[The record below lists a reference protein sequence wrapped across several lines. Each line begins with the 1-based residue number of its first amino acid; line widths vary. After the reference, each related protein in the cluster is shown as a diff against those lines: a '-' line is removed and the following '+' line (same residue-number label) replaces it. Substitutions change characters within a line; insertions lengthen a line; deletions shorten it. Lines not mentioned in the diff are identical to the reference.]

1 MDNLD
6 TTLIRLPVLALT
18 FSPFSPSSSGCHF
31 AGFPVMI
38 KTPRICVN
46 CALKDEIMQFGMIS
60 EFISRITRFLSLFY
74 SVNL

>member
-6 TTLIRLPVLALT
+6 TTLIRLPVLAL
-18 FSPFSPSSSGCHF
+18 PFSQSSSGHHF
-31 AGFPVMI
+31 TGFPVVI

-60 EFISRITRFLSLFY
+60 KFISRITRFLSLFY